1 MEKLIEL
8 FTNPTVALPGLV
20 GAMVVSI
27 IRILG
32 YKSAARSIANI
43 VAVVFVI
50 TIYINWYRK

>member
-32 YKSAARSIANI
+32 YKSAAKSIANI

-50 TIYINWYRK
+50 TIYINW